1 MVPTIEPT
9 SRTRF
14 DALLVS
20 MLSTPSLAE
29 LRQHVAQARG
39 KGLKVGLVPTMG
51 ALHAG
56 HRSLVETC
64 RSECGFVVATIFV
77 NPTQFGPNEDF
88 TRYPRTLEADLEM
101 CRAAGADLVFHP
113 ETASVYPEGFCSYV
127 DVEGITARLEGES
140 RPGHF
145 RGVATVVLKLFNMAQ
160 ADVAYFG
167 QKDYQQQLLIRTM
180 CRDLDVPIEIRTCP
194 TVREPDG
201 LALSSRNRYLSPA
214 ERAKALSLS
223 KALRMAERLLQSGEK
238 NVSAV
243 RAAMMAVL
251 EESSGVRVDYA
262 SVSDPH
268 TLAELTAPQ
277 PEMVALVA
285 ARVGT
290 TRLIDNLRISIP

>member
-1 MVPTIEPT
+1 
-9 SRTRF
+9 
-14 DALLVS
+14 
-20 MLSTPSLAE
+20 MLATPSLAE
-29 LRQHVAQARG
+29 LRQHVAEART

-56 HRSLVETC
+56 HRSLVEIC

-88 TRYPRTLEADLEM
+88 TQYPRTLEADLEM

-113 ETASVYPEGFCSYV
+113 ETASVYPEGFSTYI
-127 DVEGITARLEGES
+127 DVEGITAPLEGES

-145 RGVATVVLKLFNMAQ
+145 RGVATIVLKLFNMAQ
-160 ADVAYFG
+160 TDVAYFG

-194 TVREPDG
+194 TIREPDG
-201 LALSSRNRYLSPA
+201 LALSSRNRYLSPP

-223 KALRMAERLLQSGEK
+223 KALRMAERLLLAGEK

-262 SVSDPH
+262 SVSDPN

>member
-1 MVPTIEPT
+1 
-9 SRTRF
+9 
-14 DALLVS
+14 
-20 MLSTPSLAE
+20 MLATPSLAE
-29 LRQHVAQARG
+29 LRQHVAQARA
-39 KGLKVGLVPTMG
+39 KGLQVGLVPTMG

-64 RSECGFVVATIFV
+64 RRECGFVVATIFV

-113 ETASVYPEGFCSYV
+113 ETTSVYPEGFSTYV

-223 KALRMAERLLQSGEK
+223 KALRMAERLLLAGEK

-251 EESSGVRVDYA
+251 EEPTGVRVDYA

-268 TLAELTAPQ
+268 TLAELATPQ

>member
-1 MVPTIEPT
+1 
-9 SRTRF
+9 
-14 DALLVS
+14 
-20 MLSTPSLAE
+20 MLSTPSLVE

-56 HRSLVETC
+56 HRSLVEAC

-223 KALRMAERLLQSGEK
+223 KALRMAERLLQAGEK

-262 SVSDPH
+262 SVSDPN

-290 TRLIDNLRISIP
+290 TRLIDNLRISVP

>member
-1 MVPTIEPT
+1 
-9 SRTRF
+9 
-14 DALLVS
+14 
-20 MLSTPSLAE
+20 MLATPSLTE
-29 LRQHVAQARG
+29 LRQHVAQARA

-113 ETASVYPEGFCSYV
+113 ETASVYPEGFSTYV

-194 TVREPDG
+194 TIREPDG

-223 KALRMAERLLQSGEK
+223 KALRMAERLLQAGEK

-251 EESSGVRVDYA
+251 EEPTGVRVDYA

-268 TLAELTAPQ
+268 TLAELTTPQ

-290 TRLIDNLRISIP
+290 TRLIDNLWISIP